1 MGKSMRQS
9 WPICLHFESFSKT
22 RKTVGKWP
30 AEINR
35 VLLFTPSNAF
45 GEVRSVMFVTHVT
58 CKRLGATLS
67 TGGIFNAVQISIYI
81 YCGFFIDVDCDRWWQ
96 SVCVLCALCVFW
108 NWSRL
113 ATGRTRTRISMCRWP
128 VRDIPAAIM
137 CHKQTLRW
145 PAYEKNTR
153 NQSPL
158 PLRYIRIHNAT
169 GKTLYRAKRNSCPN
183 KAFISMSVGRMSK
196 APSKLIFFVVVPIH
210 RQIFFFVIFSNFN
223 LFILFCKE
231 KILMTII

>member
-169 GKTLYRAKRNSCPN
+169 SKTVYRPQLNETQAQTKHLLACRLAECRKQRPN
-183 KAFISMSVGRMSK
+183 WYFLLLFLFTARFSFSSFS
-196 APSKLIFFVVVPIH
+196 PTSIFL
-210 RQIFFFVIFSNFN
+210 FFFV
-223 LFILFCKE
+223 K
-231 KILMTII
+231 KKY